1 MVGSRSRAMKSKK
14 KAKYVHGAE
23 LIALAEAAP
32 RITRPRDFLPAVDK
46 LREKGY
52 SWRACADWLAK
63 NAGIEI
69 DHANLFRLS
78 RDRKVLDPDDD

>member
-1 MVGSRSRAMKSKK
+1 M
-14 KAKYVHGAE
+14 
-23 LIALAEAAP
+23 AEAAP

-52 SWRACADWLAK
+52 SWRACAEWLDK

-69 DHANLFRLS
+69 DHANLYRLS
-78 RDRKVLDPDDD
+78 RDRKAFDPDDD